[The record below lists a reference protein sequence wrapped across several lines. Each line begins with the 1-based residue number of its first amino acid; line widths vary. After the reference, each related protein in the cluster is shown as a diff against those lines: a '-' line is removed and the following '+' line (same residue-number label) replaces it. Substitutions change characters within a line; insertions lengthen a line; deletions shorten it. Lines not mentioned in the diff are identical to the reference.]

1 MSWRAWASSY
11 FHSFCTMPVTP
22 PSSNRP
28 KHVHA
33 KSSNAQ
39 DFIDHLIKE
48 DIISAQEAKDAIN
61 ESNRLGRSIEAILID
76 RQSLTE
82 EEMLS
87 EKGAFLDIP
96 WRAISSEYK
105 IAESGIS
112 QIPEEA
118 VKIEGGALPATRA
131 ARTVEAILEEEAPIV
146 KMVSVIM
153 RHASEGG
160 ASDIHIEP
168 LGYRLRVRFRMD
180 GILHTSILLPIAVH
194 PAIVSRIKILDR

>member
-1 MSWRAWASSY
+1 MPWRAGTSSY
-11 FHSFCTMPVTP
+11 FYSFCTMPVTP

-48 DIISAQEAKDAIN
+48 EIISVQEAKDAIN
-61 ESNRLGRSIEAILID
+61 ESNRLGRPVEAILID

-96 WRAISSEYK
+96 LRAISSEQK
-105 IAESGIS
+105 VAES
-112 QIPEEA
+112 
-118 VKIEGGALPATRA
+118 
-131 ARTVEAILEEEAPIV
+131 
-146 KMVSVIM
+146 VI
-153 RHASEGG
+153 
-160 ASDIHIEP
+160 
-168 LGYRLRVRFRMD
+168 Y
-180 GILHTSILLPIAVH
+180 
-194 PAIVSRIKILDR
+194 